1 MRKLTKIFK
10 GILIIGLGVMLKW
23 VILSTSFYRINTND
37 YFHGTKTILMIALI
51 LIGILEIK
59 EAIYD

>member
-23 VILSTSFYRINTND
+23 VIISTTFYEMYNND
-37 YFHGTKTILMIALI
+37 YFRGTKTILMIALI